1 MVGLKRGWLFVL
13 MIDFYF
19 CVLNYIRVVINI
31 FVDLFGLYNLSEID
45 QKNYLEE
52 IQKNILGM
60 NLS

>member
-13 MIDFYF
+13 MIDFYL